1 MLVTLGTLK
10 VNWVHVHV
18 PIFQQTSSSTKG
30 NNSEGK
36 RSLFA
41 RQFAASGG
49 ITFGVKERKRDNSQ
63 LKMKTIESLKVN
75 SPRAPQFVS
84 SSIVSGEGLM
94 QSGSKEMLLNKE
106 VEEIHK
112 ENIAK
117 LESMSHEEILEEQA
131 RIKASLGKARN

>member
-1 MLVTLGTLK
+1 
-10 VNWVHVHV
+10 
-18 PIFQQTSSSTKG
+18 
-30 NNSEGK
+30 
-36 RSLFA
+36 
-41 RQFAASGG
+41 
-49 ITFGVKERKRDNSQ
+49 
-63 LKMKTIESLKVN
+63 MKTIESLKVN

-117 LESMSHEEILEEQA
+117 LESMSQEEILEEQA
-131 RIKASLGKARN
+131 RIKASLGKARNYAQCKSCYSYSGQQR